1 MRCDE
6 RKMTCIIRNKELNIG
21 DFALDTVKYLSAQDI
36 STIWG
41 ITKRRVQNLCA
52 NNRIP
57 GVIRI
62 GNMWAIPA
70 DAIKPK
76 DARVGKHS
84 EVVIPIGIL
93 MHKARRIIKA
103 IVDMSIKELKAK
115 GLSSVDALQTLAVSF
130 ATKLLEVYVD
140 DSEACLNACESFF
153 RYKISIPVSNNV
165 NRSIEKY
172 ITENG
177 MCLDDSLAWIYQFG
191 TKKSDEFKYKDTQ
204 FFTEKYMIKTLVDS
218 LHIDFKSKVID
229 PACGGGN
236 FLLYSFEILANQ
248 VADKNNSGKAKYAID
263 NLYGYEID
271 RFLAYVAS
279 FNLKMKALA
288 FISKEDGVSID
299 TFNDFHPKIFYPQK
313 DSIPGFLDIEWNKQ
327 FVINCDSGQVL
338 PLVDVFDGTNIVVTN
353 PPFQTIKGMP
363 KEQKEYLQEHY
374 PMARCDMCNAFIERV
389 MEILPSGGKA
399 AMVTQNSWM
408 YLDSFTP
415 LRSKLLKEYT
425 VDNIWE
431 LGSNAFYD
439 LSGEKANVALVAFT
453 KNLPDKEHEIG
464 LSLLR
469 NMSMEKIEKTL
480 RGKTVQFL
488 SIKQNDIL
496 KNTESRFDMVS
507 TEHLK
512 SLKASCDQYKDYAVP
527 MQGTSTGDAKN
538 LIDYYWKHIG
548 DEDWIPVSKGGG
560 YSRFE
565 GLNSYCVKWGKDGEY
580 IRNTKG
586 SAIRNAN
593 YFNQTQL
600 VFSDTG
606 TAGLNVRVLMPE
618 QIFVASGPGIRIKK
632 GRKLSHLAF
641 LNSRFAAFYVRLTSP
656 KLTIAAGYIGQ
667 IPVTEGILNSLTL
680 EKSAKQCLQSK
691 KHRLAKR
698 PNNIEFS
705 YVRHTEGMSILEM
718 ARIWF
723 TEDINDEW
731 TQLLNEQKIE
741 DEITKEMHLTSEDWQ
756 AIDNYI
762 GERMILASGYEGDEG
777 IITEPDVSGI
787 LRYDCFPRRTKASK
801 KSLGSDGLIE
811 YISQVKGIPCEKV
824 YSIISEQFEW
834 FEDNYID
841 LYMHAL
847 VISAMKYREMS
858 NVDLSVGRLLSEMC
872 ILDKQDVTYAKKWI
886 EKRFNSVHNS
896 TFEGKPILEYIPA
909 RKIIVRVEE

>member
-1 MRCDE
+1 M
-6 RKMTCIIRNKELNIG
+6 
-21 DFALDTVKYLSAQDI
+21 DTVKYLSAQDI

-41 ITKRRVQNLCA
+41 ITKRRVQSLCV

-70 DAIKPK
+70 DAIKPR
-76 DARVGKHS
+76 DARVRGCS
-84 EVVIPIGIL
+84 EVNIPIGTL
-93 MHKARRIIKA
+93 MRKARRVIKT
-103 IVDMSIKELKAK
+103 IVDISIKEFKAK
-115 GLSSVDALQTLAVSF
+115 GLSSVDALQTLVVFF

-140 DSEACLNACESFF
+140 DFEACLSVCENFF
-153 RYKISIPVSNNV
+153 GYKISIPVSNNV
-165 NRSIEKY
+165 NQSIEKY

-177 MCLDDSLAWIYQFG
+177 MCLDDTLAWIYQFG
-191 TKKSDEFKYKDTQ
+191 AKKSDEFKYKDTQ
-204 FFTEKYMIKTLVDS
+204 FFTEKYMINTLVDS
-218 LHIDFKSKVID
+218 LHIESKSKVID

-236 FLLYSFEILANQ
+236 FLLYSFEILAGQ
-248 VADKNNSGKAKYAID
+248 VADECNSYKAKYAID

-271 RFLAYVAS
+271 RFLAYIAS

-299 TFNDFHPKIFYPQK
+299 VFNNFHPKIFYPQK
-313 DSIPGFLDIEWNKQ
+313 DSIPGFLDVEWDKQ
-327 FVINCDSGQVL
+327 FVINCDGGQVL
-338 PLVDVFDGTNIVVTN
+338 QLVDVFNGANVVITN

-363 KEQKEYLQEHY
+363 TEQKEYLQEHY
-374 PMARCDMCNAFIERV
+374 PMSKCDMCNAFIERV
-389 MEILPSGGKA
+389 MEVLPSGGKA

-439 LSGEKANVALVAFT
+439 LSGEKANVVLVTFT
-453 KNLPDKEHEIG
+453 KKLLDKEHEIG

-469 NMSMEKIEKTL
+469 NMSMERIERTL
-480 RGKTVQFL
+480 QGKTIHFL

-496 KNTESRFDMVS
+496 KNAESRFDMVS

-512 SLKASCDQYKDYAVP
+512 NLQASCNQYKDYAVP
-527 MQGTSTGDAKN
+527 MQGTSTGDAKK

-593 YFNQTQL
+593 YFDQTQL

-606 TAGLNVRVLMPE
+606 TAGLNVRVLMPG

-632 GRKLSHLAF
+632 GRRLSHLAF

-656 KLTIAAGYIGQ
+656 KFTIAAGYIGQ
-667 IPVTEGILNSLTL
+667 IPVTERILNSSTL

-723 TEDINDEW
+723 AEDINDEW

-741 DEITKEMHLTSEDWQ
+741 DEITKEMHLTAEDWQ

-762 GERMILASGYEGDEG
+762 GERMIFALGNKDDEVT
-777 IITEPDVSGI
+777 ITKSDVSGI

-811 YISQVKGIPCEKV
+811 YISQVKKIPCEKV
-824 YSIISEQFEW
+824 YFTISEQFDW
-834 FEDNYID
+834 FEENYID

-858 NVDLSVGRLLSEMC
+858 NVDLSVDRLLSEMC
-872 ILDKQDVTYAKKWI
+872 ISDKQDIAYAKKWL
-886 EKRFNSVHNS
+886 EKRFNGVHNS
-896 TFEGKPILEYIPA
+896 TFEGKPLLEYIPA
-909 RKIIVRVEE
+909 KKIIVRVEE

>member
-1 MRCDE
+1 MD
-6 RKMTCIIRNKELNIG
+6 
-21 DFALDTVKYLSAQDI
+21 AVKYLSAQDI

-41 ITKRRVQNLCA
+41 ITKRRVQSLCA

-70 DAIKPK
+70 DATKPK
-76 DARVGKHS
+76 DARVCKHS
-84 EVVIPIGIL
+84 EDVIPIGTL
-93 MHKARRIIKA
+93 MHKSRRIIKA
-103 IVDMSIKELKAK
+103 IVDMSIKEFKTK
-115 GLSSVDALQTLAVSF
+115 GLSSVDALQTLVVSF
-130 ATKLLEVYVD
+130 AAKLLEVYVD

-153 RYKISIPVSNNV
+153 GYKISISVSNNV
-165 NRSIEKY
+165 NRSIERY
-172 ITENG
+172 ITENE
-177 MCLDDSLAWIYQFG
+177 MCLDDSLAWIYQFC
-191 TKKSDEFKYKDTQ
+191 TKKSGEFKYKDTQ

-218 LHIDFKSKVID
+218 LHIDFKAKVID

-236 FLLYSFEILANQ
+236 FLLYSFEILADK
-248 VADKNNSGKAKYAID
+248 VAGKDNSDKAKYAID

-288 FISKEDGVSID
+288 LISKEDGVSID
-299 TFNDFHPKIFYPQK
+299 TFNNFHPRIFYPQK

-327 FVINCDSGQVL
+327 FVVNCGSGQVFR
-338 PLVDVFDGTNIVVTN
+338 LVDAFDGTNVVVTN
-353 PPFQTIKGMP
+353 PPFRTIKGMP
-363 KEQKEYLQEHY
+363 TEQKEYLQEHY

-389 MEILPSGGKA
+389 MEILPFGGKA

-415 LRSKLLKEYT
+415 LRSKLLKDYT

-439 LSGEKANVALVAFT
+439 LSGEKANVALVTFT
-453 KNLPDKEHEIG
+453 KNLPNKEHEIG

-469 NMSMEKIEKTL
+469 NMSMEKIERTL
-480 RGKTVQFL
+480 QGEPLHFL

-507 TEHLK
+507 TEHLR
-512 SLKASCDQYKDYAVP
+512 SLQASCDQYKDYAVP

-593 YFNQTQL
+593 YFGQTQL

-606 TAGLNVRVLMPE
+606 TAGLNVRVLMPG

-667 IPVTEGILNSLTL
+667 IPVTEGILNSSTL

-698 PNNIEFS
+698 PNI
-705 YVRHTEGMSILEM
+705 
-718 ARIWF
+718 
-723 TEDINDEW
+723 
-731 TQLLNEQKIE
+731 
-741 DEITKEMHLTSEDWQ
+741 TSE
-756 AIDNYI
+756 
-762 GERMILASGYEGDEG
+762 
-777 IITEPDVSGI
+777 
-787 LRYDCFPRRTKASK
+787 K
-801 KSLGSDGLIE
+801 
-811 YISQVKGIPCEKV
+811 
-824 YSIISEQFEW
+824 
-834 FEDNYID
+834 
-841 LYMHAL
+841 
-847 VISAMKYREMS
+847 
-858 NVDLSVGRLLSEMC
+858 
-872 ILDKQDVTYAKKWI
+872 
-886 EKRFNSVHNS
+886 
-896 TFEGKPILEYIPA
+896 
-909 RKIIVRVEE
+909 